1 MFSSRLVTFLQ
12 LALVVGGV
20 AASPT
25 GLSTETDVTG
35 TSTSS
40 TSATAS
46 PTSVPSASL
55 SESSSATSSA
65 SSSAASALATATL
78 DKAQV
83 IGVVNGAVTSFHGI
97 PFAEPPVGDLRLRL
111 PVPVES
117 YTGTIDA
124 TQAAIQCMQLVPQ
137 IREDM
142 PAEMLAD
149 MMVEASGIARGS
161 SGPQSEDC
169 LTINVQV
176 PTGTKAGDKL
186 PVIAW
191 IFGGGFVV
199 GSSELFPGD
208 PIVAHSVAMGQP
220 VIYAAM
226 NYRVGPFGFLGGKEV
241 KEAGVGNLGLQDQR
255 EALRWIQRHIAAF
268 GGDPEKV
275 TLWGPS
281 AGAISSALHMITN
294 HGNTEGL
301 FRGAIM
307 SAGSPPPTGDIEEFQ
322 PFYDQIVDATGC
334 TTASDTLACLRQ
346 VPADNLAAAA
356 AALPNLFSY
365 SGIATPWSP
374 GADGKFL
381 TAPPQ
386 HLVLAGQV
394 ADIPFI
400 TGDALDEGTIF
411 ATGSWNVTTE
421 QEFHD
426 YVHEYFFSSAPEAVL
441 EPLFSLYPADPAAGS
456 PFMTGDDNQL
466 APMYKRMAAF
476 QGDVVF
482 QAPRRFFL
490 DKRSSKQPTWSYI
503 GQTGN
508 SPGLGYAHGS
518 DLLPAFMGAA
528 LADYIIQFVAT
539 LDPNGDNA
547 NGTASAIYW
556 PKYDTVQRQVLET
569 HDDGVAIGADT
580 LRLEPMAA
588 LTAISLAYPI

>member
-1 MFSSRLVTFLQ
+1 MFSSRLVTFFQ
-12 LALVVGGV
+12 LALVIGAVS
-20 AASPT
+20 ASSS
-25 GLSTETDVTG
+25 STATEV
-35 TSTSS
+35 TSTAL
-40 TSATAS
+40 TSATV
-46 PTSVPSASL
+46 PTSASSVAS
-55 SESSSATSSA
+55 SESESVSSTASSSA
-65 SSSAASALATATL
+65 SSSAPATATL

-83 IGVVNGAVTSFHGI
+83 IGVVDGSVTSFHGI

-124 TQAAIQCMQLVPQ
+124 TQAATECIQLSPS

-142 PAEMLAD
+142 PAQMLAD
-149 MMVEASGIARGS
+149 MMAEVGGLAGGS
-161 SGPQSEDC
+161 SSAQSEDC

-191 IFGGGFVV
+191 IFGGGFVL
-199 GSSELFPGD
+199 GSSELIPGD
-208 PIVAHSVAMGQP
+208 TIVAHSVEMGQP

-226 NYRVGPFGFLGGKEV
+226 NYRLGPFGFLGGKEV

-255 EALRWIQRHIAAF
+255 EALRWIQKHIAAF
-268 GGDPEKV
+268 GGNPEKV

-307 SAGSPPPTGDIEEFQ
+307 SAGSPLPTGDIEELQ
-322 PFYDQIVDATGC
+322 PVYDQIVDATGC
-334 TTASDTLACLRQ
+334 GDTSDTLACLRQ
-346 VPADNLAAAA
+346 VPTDNLTAAAA
-356 AALPNLFSY
+356 TVPNLFSY
-365 SGIATPWSP
+365 SGLATPWAP
-374 GADGKFL
+374 RADGKFL

-426 YVHEYFFSSAPEAVL
+426 YVHEYFFSRAPEALL

-490 DKRSSKQPTWSYI
+490 DQRPSKQPAWSYI

-528 LADYIIQFVAT
+528 LADYIVQFVAT
-539 LDPNGDNA
+539 LDPNGDSA
-547 NGTASAIYW
+547 NGTAIYW
-556 PKYDTVQRQVLET
+556 PKYDTAQRRVLET